1 MINKINNR
9 VNIEEN
15 AWVPKTEVWNT
26 EALCQRGGKGLEK
39 ETDMEPISL

>member
-15 AWVPKTEVWNT
+15 VWVPKTEVWIT
-26 EALCQRGGKGLEK
+26 EALCQRGEKGLEK
-39 ETDMEPISL
+39 ETGMEPISL

>member
-15 AWVPKTEVWNT
+15 MWTPKTEVWNT
-26 EALCQRGGKGLEK
+26 GALSQRGGEGLEK
-39 ETDMEPISL
+39 GTDMEPFSL